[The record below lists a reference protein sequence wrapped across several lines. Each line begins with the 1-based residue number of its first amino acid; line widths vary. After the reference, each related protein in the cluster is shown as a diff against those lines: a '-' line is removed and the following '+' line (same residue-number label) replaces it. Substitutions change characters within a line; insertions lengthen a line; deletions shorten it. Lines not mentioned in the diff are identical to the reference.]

1 MEPMQNVIQPHADHN
16 GVFINKRDP
25 RYQFINFTPIFRVRT
40 DDRGLIAEGTYS
52 EMNEL
57 YDSLQDNYKI
67 LEQVRILG
75 DGTRDTT
82 IRRYE
87 WN

>member
-1 MEPMQNVIQPHADHN
+1 M
-16 GVFINKRDP
+16 
-25 RYQFINFTPIFRVRT
+25 RT

-75 DGTRDTT
+75 DGTKDTT